1 MAKKFTFPEFGY
13 EVELDAF
20 AQQADGSVWIRQG
33 GTVVL
38 ATAVSSSTKDFPGF
52 LPLTV
57 EYRELFSAAG
67 KIPGGY
73 YKREGRPTDKEVL
86 TSRLIDRALRPLFP
100 ERFFNSVQIIATVYS
115 VDKEHVPGP
124 LALIASSL
132 ALTISKIP
140 FLGPVSIV
148 EIVRLKEKWSI
159 NPIYAESLA
168 ANGKLF
174 VAGTEEGISM
184 VEGSLDELSEEQLV
198 DALFLAHEKIK
209 KTVEWQKD
217 IQREVGVP
225 KEEITLNFDF
235 DEWEKRADSFLD
247 DNILNSFFIGDK
259 IAFNKHLEAVEQ
271 DFINQY
277 TAELES
283 NGELEKVVSYVWGM
297 VLKRKLTHLVLSE
310 NKRLDGRSFNEI
322 RPIWIEVGLLPYAHG
337 SALFT
342 RGRTQALVSVTLGG
356 GQDEQKIEG
365 LMEDAISGVFM
376 LHYNFPPF
384 AVGETRPLRG
394 PGRREVGHGH
404 LAAAAFTYILPGKE
418 KFPYTIRVVSD
429 ILESNGSSSMATV
442 CGSTMALMDAGVPIK
457 KIVSGI
463 AMGLL
468 RSKDGVSKALSDIT
482 GFEDSFGLMDFKVAG
497 TDKGV
502 TAIQLDIKHKGGL
515 QRSVFEK
522 ALEQA
527 REGRLYILEKMRSVM
542 SAPRPTLSELVPKLV
557 SFKIDTDKI
566 GTVIGPRGKTIR
578 DIIDKTGTDID
589 IEPNGQVKVYGAP
602 GADIEMAVNWIKTLV
617 GDIDKG
623 AIYHG
628 KIRRFADFGIFV
640 ELVPGQDGLVHVSN
654 IPRQLQRTFAKHFKL
669 DEVVSVEVVDYD
681 PVSGRI
687 RLRLLDHE
695 QNKEKKV

>member
-1 MAKKFTFPEFGY
+1 MAKRFTLPEFGY
-13 EVELDAF
+13 EIELDVF
-20 AQQADGSVWIRQG
+20 AKQADGSVWIKQG

-38 ATAVSSSTKDFPGF
+38 ATVVSAPIKEFLGF

-115 VDKEHVPGP
+115 VDKEHIPGP

-140 FLGPVSIV
+140 FLHPVGGIELAHLNNEWVGSP
-148 EIVRLKEKWSI
+148 L
-159 NPIYAESLA
+159 YAQSLTA
-168 ANGKLF
+168 DGKLF
-174 VAGTEEGISM
+174 VAGTDEGVSM
-184 VEGSLDELSEEQLV
+184 VEGSLNELPEKELV

-209 KTVEWQKD
+209 KIVEWQKK
-217 IQREVGVP
+217 IQKEVGVP
-225 KEEITLNFDF
+225 KEEVVLGFDY
-235 DEWEKRADSFLD
+235 DDWEKRVDEFLD
-247 DNILNSFFIGDK
+247 DNLLNSFFIGDK
-259 IAFNKHLEAVEQ
+259 VAFTKHMEIVKE
-271 DFINQY
+271 DFISRH

-283 NGELEKVVSYVWGM
+283 DGVLQKVVSYIWEM
-297 VLKRKLTHLVLSE
+297 VFKRMLSNLVLSK
-310 NKRLDGRSFNEI
+310 NRRLDGRTFNEI
-322 RPIWIEVGLLPYAHG
+322 RTIWIEVGLLPFTHG

-356 GQDEQKIEG
+356 GKDEQKIEG
-365 LMEDAISGVFM
+365 LMEDVTAGTFM

-384 AVGETRPLRG
+384 AVGEARSLRG

-404 LAAAAFTYILPGKE
+404 LAAASFTHILPDKE

-442 CGSTMALMDAGVPIK
+442 CGSTMALMDAGVPIRK
-457 KIVSGI
+457 MVGGI

-468 RSKDGVSKALSDIT
+468 HSKEAGFKALSDIT
-482 GFEDSFGLMDFKVAG
+482 GFEDGFGLMDFKVAG
-497 TDKGV
+497 TDTGI
-502 TAIQLDIKHKGGL
+502 TAIQLDVKYKGGL

-522 ALEQA
+522 GLEQA
-527 REGRLYILEKMRSVM
+527 REGRLYILEKMRAVLS
-542 SAPRPTLSELVPKLV
+542 SPRPSLSELVPKLV
-557 SFKIDTDKI
+557 SVKIDADKI

-578 DIIDKTGTDID
+578 EIIDKTGTDID
-589 IEPNGQVKVYGAP
+589 VDPDGTVKVYGAP
-602 GADIEMAVNWIKTLV
+602 GADIEMAINWIKTLV
-617 GDIDKG
+617 GNIEKG
-623 AIYHG
+623 SIYRG
-628 KIRRFADFGIFV
+628 KIRRFADFGMFV
-640 ELVPGQDGLVHVSN
+640 ELVPGQDGLVHISN
-654 IPRQLQRTFAKHFKL
+654 IPRHLQRIFTQHFKL
-669 DEVVSVEVVDYD
+669 EDVVAVEVLDYD

-687 RLRLLDHE
+687 RLRLLE
-695 QNKEKKV
+695 QESEKK